1 MHVAQIS
8 DVRAS
13 CQHMK
18 GLHVRN
24 ERRAG
29 FRCVPLHPGNDD
41 SQFLRPGTNDNPSNM
56 WHIRN
61 IKCIKMCVCH
71 CRLHGGYRMS
81 ILELNLPCTNWHKNG
96 SLIFLS
102 TQTSQLHADPSQFSL
117 SSFSTL
123 LKIIMKQ
130 QSGLAPFVITKLP
143 LIFLLFFPIGS
154 SILFF
159 FF

>member
-29 FRCVPLHPGNDD
+29 FCCMPLHPGNDD

-81 ILELNLPCTNWHKNG
+81 ILELNLPAQIDTKMGLSFFFQPRLPNFMQTPAN
-96 SLIFLS
+96 FLS
-102 TQTSQLHADPSQFSL
+102 PHFQLF
-117 SSFSTL
+117 
-123 LKIIMKQ
+123 
-130 QSGLAPFVITKLP
+130 
-143 LIFLLFFPIGS
+143 
-154 SILFF
+154 
-159 FF
+159 